1 MHGGGH
7 VVVLLVLAIV
17 CCGGLIDV
25 SRRGLA
31 AHRGGSAGKRPKT
44 GGWLAHRRALHL
56 ERTRHENA
64 STRDEAKHK
73 HRLAEQEAARQA
85 KADGGGPRG
94 GTVRGKVVRLGDE
107 PAPAPGAG
115 KPKPGDPPAAPT
127 AGSKPAEPTG
137 PPDAP
142 KSSEPSQSTAPG
154 DPSQRPASSV
164 PPASPQQPPA
174 RNGAAPAAATAA
186 PGPVQSQPPRG
197 STVSIIPGAEQVV
210 DGINGIAAHARA
222 GNILAKRRA
231 MLALIHLCERAAN
244 MARNLAM
251 ALAEPGM
258 HYGNEVTEPIAKGAA
273 HLSAASMAFA
283 ESDSAL
289 SSLLR
294 ASLAETMAA
303 GRQVPHH
310 TELTE
315 TGAR

>member
-1 MHGGGH
+1 MGGGGH
-7 VVVLLVLAIV
+7 VVVLLVLAVV
-17 CCGGLIDV
+17 CCGGLLDV
-25 SRRGLA
+25 GRRGIA
-31 AHRGGSAGKRPKT
+31 AHRGGGAGKGPKA
-44 GGWLAHRRALHL
+44 GGWLAHRRALRL

-64 STRDEAKHK
+64 KARDEAKHG
-73 HRLAEQEAARQA
+73 HRLAEQEAARRA
-85 KADGGGPRG
+85 KAEGGAPRG
-94 GTVRGKVVRLGDE
+94 GTIRATAVWIKD
-107 PAPAPGAG
+107 AAGAG
-115 KPKPGDPPAAPT
+115 AGAGAAKPKAGDPPA
-127 AGSKPAEPTG
+127 G
-137 PPDAP
+137 PPPPPPRGPAP
-142 KSSEPSQSTAPG
+142 DWPAAPG
-154 DPSQRPASSV
+154 G
-164 PPASPQQPPA
+164 PPAPPQDPPSG
-174 RNGAAPAAATAA
+174 NGTAPAAATPA
-186 PGPVQSQPPRG
+186 PGPVQPQPPRG

-310 TELTE
+310 NELTE